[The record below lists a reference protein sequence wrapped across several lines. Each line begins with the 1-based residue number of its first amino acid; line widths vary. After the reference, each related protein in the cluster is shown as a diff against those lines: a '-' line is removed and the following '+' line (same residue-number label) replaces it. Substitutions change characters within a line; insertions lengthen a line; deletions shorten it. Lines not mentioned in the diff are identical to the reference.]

1 MSVDNGLKAEIVQY
15 LKTSFELDDE
25 TATELMGTFIETV
38 KDYEKQ
44 VDVLLADKNWS
55 DLNRLGHTIK
65 GTAANVGANALSDAG
80 RELEFAA
87 KNAHYDSSKI
97 AIDKLK
103 QLINNIS

>member
-1 MSVDNGLKAEIVQY
+1 MSVETGLKAEIVQY

-25 TATELMGTFIETV
+25 TATELMNTFIETV
-38 KDYEKQ
+38 NDYAKQ
-44 VDVLLADKNWS
+44 VDALLTERNWQ
-55 DLNRLGHTIK
+55 DLSRLGHTIK
-65 GTAANVGANALSDAG
+65 GTSANVGANALSDAG

-103 QLINNIS
+103 QLINAIS